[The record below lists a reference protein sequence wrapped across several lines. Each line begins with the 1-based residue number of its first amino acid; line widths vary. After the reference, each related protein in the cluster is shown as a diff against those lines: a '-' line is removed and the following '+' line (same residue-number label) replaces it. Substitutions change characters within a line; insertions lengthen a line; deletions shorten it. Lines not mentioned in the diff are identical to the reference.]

1 MNTELFQGPP
11 KELKDRVDAIITA
24 NPTISSLQVIPTS
37 EKSWYLIIW
46 S

>member
-1 MNTELFQGPP
+1 MTTELFQGPVAD
-11 KELKDRVDAIITA
+11 LKARVDAIITGGA
-24 NPTISSLQVIPTS
+24 TSIQVIPTA